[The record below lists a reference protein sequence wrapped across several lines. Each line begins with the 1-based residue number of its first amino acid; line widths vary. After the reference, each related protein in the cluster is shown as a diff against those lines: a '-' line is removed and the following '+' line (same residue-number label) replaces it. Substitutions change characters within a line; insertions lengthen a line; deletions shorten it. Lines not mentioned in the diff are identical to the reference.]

1 MIKSKRFIS
10 SFAIMITLFLT
21 AVAGDVSKKDL
32 SVAKDGKGAENF
44 IQDLG
49 NKGIQ
54 SLTGKDLSETER
66 RKRFEGLFVGAFDYD
81 RIGKFVLGRF
91 RGQVNADDMKEYLS
105 LFKDMVVRVY
115 AARFGEYNNE
125 TFKVSG
131 SRVVDKKVDTMIV
144 SSKII
149 RPNDSKIAL
158 EWHMYPTKTGDFKIF
173 DVVVEGVSMALTQRS
188 EFSGI
193 LQQGGIKKLIE
204 ELKVQKSKPQK
215 SKMIQVPSAETK
227 AGKAD
232 RKAS

>member
-1 MIKSKRFIS
+1 MINKKIIF
-10 SFAIMITLFLT
+10 SFAAMM
-21 AVAGDVSKKDL
+21 AVFSTVIAADVSQKDL
-32 SVAKDGKGAENF
+32 SVVKDGKNAEVF

-54 SLTGKDLSETER
+54 SLTGKDLNETER
-66 RKRFEGLFVGAFDYD
+66 RKRFENLFVGAFDYD

-91 RGQVNADDMKEYLS
+91 RGQVNEADMKEYLS

-149 RPNDSKIAL
+149 RPNDSKISL
-158 EWHMYPTKTGDFKIF
+158 EWHMYPTKSGDFKIF

-188 EFSGI
+188 EFSSI

-204 ELKVQKSKPQK
+204 ELKTQKSKPQK
-215 SKMIQVPSAETK
+215 RKIQED
-227 AGKAD
+227 AGSSVK
-232 RKAS
+232 RKKD